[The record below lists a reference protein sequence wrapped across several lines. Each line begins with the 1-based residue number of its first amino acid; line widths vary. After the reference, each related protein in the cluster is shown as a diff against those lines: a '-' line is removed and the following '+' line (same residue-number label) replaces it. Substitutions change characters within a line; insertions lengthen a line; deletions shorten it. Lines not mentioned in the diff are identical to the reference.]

1 MTKADRPLTKAA
13 YPEFIEER
21 LRFADTDL
29 VGHVNNAAF
38 ATLFEIGRVSFL
50 FDPQNPLFENNDT
63 FVLARLNIDFRG
75 ELHFPGMVSIATGV
89 SRVGSSSATI
99 MQALFS
105 GETCVGT
112 GESVVVLIDG
122 DTRRAKPL
130 PDHARAELTKRVLR
144 T

>member
-50 FDPQNPLFENNDT
+50 FDPQNPLFENNAT
-63 FVLARLNIDFRG
+63 FVPARLNIDFLG
-75 ELHFPGMVSIATGV
+75 ELYFPGMVSIATGV